1 MFLSISKASEQQNR
15 RKIHQIHEQEDNLA
29 EQLNHITSDILTEA
43 PDAEKSNFGPH
54 RIVPYTYR
62 RMNPEQ
68 IQELKQGQTQQLHE
82 RQQIR
87 SENESVENKWVQMSE
102 NFSRTMSLIERDEMR
117 KRHYELQRLRQEN
130 VELADE
136 QQRAQD
142 HIDKNVYTNEPTDE
156 YYGMFNT
163 TSR

>member
-1 MFLSISKASEQQNR
+1 M
-15 RKIHQIHEQEDNLA
+15 A

-62 RMNPEQ
+62 RMNSNQ
-68 IQELKQGQTQQLHE
+68 IDELKNQQNIQLHE

-87 SENESVENKWVQMSE
+87 SECESVEKQWETMTE
-102 NFSRTMSLIERDEMR
+102 NFSRTMSLIERDEIR
-117 KRHYELQRLRQEN
+117 KRRHQLMRVRQEN
-130 VELADE
+130 QELAGE
-136 QQRAQD
+136 QHRVRD
-142 HIDKNVYTNEPTDE
+142 HIEKNVYTNEPTDE